1 MNSIVKISLVLFLI
15 MGCGWSQFNYSHKEF
30 IKDDQV
36 KKRESIKIRSTKSI
50 KNYKDIPAI
59 LDSNLK
65 EAEKIKD
72 KKW

>member
-1 MNSIVKISLVLFLI
+1 MNNIIKIALVLFFI
-15 MGCGWSQFNYSHKEF
+15 VGCGWSQFNYSHKEF

-36 KKRESIKIRSTKSI
+36 TKRESIKIRSTKSI
-50 KNYKDIPAI
+50 KNYKDIPEI

-65 EAEKIKD
+65 EADKIKE

>member
-1 MNSIVKISLVLFLI
+1 MNAIIKPVLMICFLAS
-15 MGCGWSQFNYSHKEF
+15 CGWSQFHYSHKEF
-30 IKDDQV
+30 IKDSQV
-36 KKRESIKIRSTKSI
+36 TKRESIKIRSTKSI

-72 KKW
+72 KK

>member
-1 MNSIVKISLVLFLI
+1 MNNIIKISLILFFI
-15 MGCGWSQFNYSHKEF
+15 VGCGWSQFNYSHKEF

-36 KKRESIKIRSTKSI
+36 KKRESIKIRSTKTI

-65 EAEKIKD
+65 EAGRIKD